1 MSVAGDGGRSSV
13 PPAAERA
20 AEVPAVTVAADAREV
35 AEAVDAD
42 RPVSVPLAGEGLLYL
57 DRRLPFVVV
66 YRRPADREDLGA
78 ERLVTGES
86 CYAVADL
93 TAGAGASGEG
103 EPGDEVDVAA
113 DGPVGG
119 VAADPGAELAEVLG
133 WTVSALA
140 RHFPHVLLL
149 ETWTRPEGLGPWPA
163 AEEVEGAVVP
173 GEAPPPAFR
182 VFPGDA
188 PATAAALGK
197 ALREIVLDDRAAWV
211 TIEEGLAAPPGLE
224 ALAPLA
230 GDLRPGVLCRLGVEV
245 EPVFRHGAG
254 GVLYPVRFVELRRSW
269 HRALEEALFEFCTQ
283 RAELAVPHFLALGRR
298 EMPEALWRIDHTL
311 AEVSET
317 FDYLLQLTPV
327 NFDDAWEEFSA
338 AGCRKRP
345 HLRYRPLTVDV
356 DRLKRRLYDVPLHA
370 IEDPTVTALFR
381 EKQEELDRQITML
394 LDRDTPRF
402 FHGSMLVYGEVDD
415 DLVAVAR
422 EVLDRHP
429 PSSPGRRRSAGGRL
443 DEAAFAALA
452 RSEVDRFRRVLPG
465 IGDLVEIRDDMYAG
479 LMVSRG
485 RLLIGRGYSVS
496 AQRAQALVHHEI
508 GTHVLTDLNGRAQRL
523 RQLYLGFAGYEA
535 LQEGLAVL
543 AEYLCGGLTAGR
555 LRTLAGRVV
564 AVRAMVDGAGFAET
578 HRLLTGGHGF
588 SPESA
593 FTMVFRVWRG
603 GGFTKDKVYLE
614 GLRDVL
620 AHLEQGEE
628 IEPLYVGKVAAAHL
642 PVVRELEL
650 RGV

>member
-1 MSVAGDGGRSSV
+1 
-13 PPAAERA
+13 
-20 AEVPAVTVAADAREV
+20 
-35 AEAVDAD
+35 
-42 RPVSVPLAGEGLLYL
+42 
-57 DRRLPFVVV
+57 
-66 YRRPADREDLGA
+66 
-78 ERLVTGES
+78 
-86 CYAVADL
+86 
-93 TAGAGASGEG
+93 
-103 EPGDEVDVAA
+103 
-113 DGPVGG
+113 
-119 VAADPGAELAEVLG
+119 
-133 WTVSALA
+133 
-140 RHFPHVLLL
+140 
-149 ETWTRPEGLGPWPA
+149 
-163 AEEVEGAVVP
+163 
-173 GEAPPPAFR
+173 
-182 VFPGDA
+182 
-188 PATAAALGK
+188 
-197 ALREIVLDDRAAWV
+197 
-211 TIEEGLAAPPGLE
+211 
-224 ALAPLA
+224 
-230 GDLRPGVLCRLGVEV
+230 
-245 EPVFRHGAG
+245 
-254 GVLYPVRFVELRRSW
+254 
-269 HRALEEALFEFCTQ
+269 
-283 RAELAVPHFLALGRR
+283 
-298 EMPEALWRIDHTL
+298 
-311 AEVSET
+311 
-317 FDYLLQLTPV
+317 
-327 NFDDAWEEFSA
+327 
-338 AGCRKRP
+338 
-345 HLRYRPLTVDV
+345 
-356 DRLKRRLYDVPLHA
+356 
-370 IEDPTVTALFR
+370 
-381 EKQEELDRQITML
+381 EELDRQITML

-429 PSSPGRRRSAGGRL
+429 PLSPERRRSDDGRL
-443 DEAAFAALA
+443 DEVAFAALA
-452 RSEVDRFRRVLPG
+452 RREVDRFRRVLPG

-496 AQRAQALVHHEI
+496 ARRAQALVHHEI

-543 AEYLCGGLTAGR
+543 AEYLSGGLTAGR

-578 HRLLTGGHGF
+578 HRLLTGDHGF

-650 RGV
+650 RGVLAPRPLTPRYLSEPGAAERMERLRGGVAVADLVAGEERR